1 MRAMPLKRSGR
12 VLALTLTLSSLSM
25 FSQAEVVGQA
35 TASVSNFGFSLR
47 DLNPDDGVTPTFT
60 ARHWWNDSAQVS
72 VLKYKDGPSLDILES
87 GFSSDR
93 GLRSSSVD
101 LFNPI
106 PLATNLPGGDARAEV
121 KPGGVSAAVTLNSD
135 GFIGA
140 NYSLYPYGTWV
151 DDYKTSPVW
160 VGGPEIK
167 SDASTVYERWALSP
181 GSEVTVS
188 GTIKLDASVNAEA
201 VTDLIPGDTVRA
213 AAFASALVN
222 FRAGLTDSGMSIC
235 CLEIIKTLPDYAY
248 SVLKVQELATDAL
261 GSLGRDHAQG
271 SMEQSFSYI
280 IRNHSAVNMNMYFG
294 LSVAARAN
302 AAPVPEPT
310 TWALLL
316 VGLSSVGAAS
326 AWRRRTGKQ

>member
-1 MRAMPLKRSGR
+1 MRAMPCKQSGR
-12 VLALTLTLSSLSM
+12 VLALALTLSSLPM
-25 FSQAEVVGQA
+25 LAQAEVVGQA
-35 TASVSNFGFSLR
+35 AASVSNFGFSLR

-60 ARHWWNDSAQVS
+60 ARYWWDDSAQVS
-72 VLKYKDGPSLDILES
+72 VLKYGYNPDFEIMES
-87 GFSSDR
+87 GFDTDR

-101 LFNPI
+101 LFKPT
-106 PLATNLPGGDARAEV
+106 PLATNLPAGDARAEV

-151 DDYKTSPVW
+151 DDYKTIPVW
-160 VGGPEIK
+160 AGGPEVVAQAT
-167 SDASTVYERWALSP
+167 SVTERWALSP

-188 GTIKLDASVNAEA
+188 GTINLNASVNAEA
-201 VTDLIPGDTVRA
+201 VTDLIPGETARA
-213 AAFASALVN
+213 AALTSAFVN
-222 FRAGLTDSGMSIC
+222 FYMGSPDNGIWTGG
-235 CLEIIKTLPDYAY
+235 LEIIKNLPDYAQ

-294 LSVAARAN
+294 LSVVARAT
-302 AAPVPEPT
+302 AAPVPEPS
-310 TWALLL
+310 TWAM
-316 VGLSSVGAAS
+316 GLAGLGLMGAFA
-326 AWRRRTGKQ
+326 RRRQAA